1 MTDTINL
8 IQELKQFTGTEQ
20 WYRNPLFPKYLYT
33 DGVKYLAG
41 QAGAYWL
48 IDYIFSNQSLR
59 VIQEQDFQ
67 VWKLIVDDGRA
78 IIKVED
84 GNENL
89 IKEFKISYTDFPLKE
104 FSLWFMDSV
113 LLLPSEY

>member
-1 MTDTINL
+1 MTETINL
-8 IQELKQFTGTEQ
+8 IQALKQFTGTEQ

-33 DGVKYLAG
+33 DGVKYLAE

-48 IDYIFSNQSLR
+48 IDYIFSKQNLR
-59 VIQEQDFQ
+59 TIQEQGFQ

-104 FSLWFMDSV
+104 FSLWFTDSV